1 MIRIMIAEDV
11 RILRETLAA
20 VLDLE
25 DDLEVVAQVE
35 RGDQIIAAA
44 VAHRPDVALLD
55 INLPGADGLTGAGQI
70 RRQLPSCKVVMLSG
84 HARPGYLRRALASG
98 ASGFL
103 LKHAPTHELID
114 VIRRVRAGERIVD
127 PQLAIIALEKT
138 ESPLAE
144 REAEVLKAAATG
156 AEAHEIAE
164 LLSLSRGTVRN
175 YLSSAVMRL
184 GARNRIDAIRIAT
197 DEGWI

>member
-1 MIRIMIAEDV
+1 MIAEDV
-11 RILRETLAA
+11 RILRETLSA

-35 RGDQIIAAA
+35 RGDRIVAAA

-55 INLPGADGLTGAGQI
+55 IELPGLDGLTGAD
-70 RRQLPSCKVVMLSG
+70 RLRQELPSCKVVMLSG
-84 HARPGYLRRALASG
+84 LARPGYLRRALASG
-98 ASGFL
+98 AAGFL

-114 VIRRVRAGERIVD
+114 AIRRVIAGERVVD
-127 PQLAIIALEKT
+127 PQLALIALQT
-138 ESPLAE
+138 AESPLSE

-156 AEAHEIAE
+156 AEADEIAGM
-164 LLSLSRGTVRN
+164 LSLSRGTVRN

-184 GARNRIDAIRIAT
+184 GARNRVDAIRIAT